1 MARVSAQRVLR
12 LLPVLLWGIVHL
24 GMAQVLTI
32 SDSTK
37 PLASP
42 DASRVI
48 VVDRIFRVID
58 GEPER
63 YPSRLLVRITDA
75 GGTVTRQRRIDA
87 SQVRLLNPPRWI
99 DNRWAAFTYNISKNA
114 NGVVYVDTQ
123 TAEALQIEFV
133 ELRRR
138 MAATETIEVELT
150 SFEVTEYG
158 QQVVRVSNITRRNR
172 SVFPLFLRP
181 LPPYDTSPFP
191 WVFAEQVRT
200 AMRAYHDFLT
210 HRGIRS
216 LRTEEASESFA
227 PEDKSMAALACSD
240 NRPIALICPME
251 AESPAAALARVVI
264 FQLDPDIDLTCA
276 ADLPTSPADT
286 PTSST
291 ISEDTEKLGRFGEY
305 RFCTTWRDENT
316 ALVEQEFFESE
327 EQEPHREPLYALH
340 PDGKMEKLAAPK
352 KPEASDT
359 TGTVEADAASDSDA
373 DTTAPQGATTSAND
387 ATTSA
392 LAPTPTTAPRDAT
405 TSVAQATRKPPATP
419 ATRKPT
425 ATARARST
433 TAKKPARSSPSP
445 RPRSTPQAR
454 RSSR

>member
-1 MARVSAQRVLR
+1 
-12 LLPVLLWGIVHL
+12 
-24 GMAQVLTI
+24 MAQVLTI

-114 NGVVYVDTQ
+114 NGVVYVDTL

-158 QQVVRVSNITRRNR
+158 TEVVRVSNITRRNR

-181 LPPYDTSPFP
+181 LPPYDTTPFP

-200 AMRAYHDFLT
+200 AMRAYHDFLKQ
-210 HRGIRS
+210 RAIRS
-216 LRTEEASESFA
+216 LRIEEASESFA

-251 AESPAAALARVVI
+251 AESPAAALARVTI

-276 ADLPTSPADT
+276 ADLPASAADT

-291 ISEDTEKLGRFGEY
+291 ISEDSEKLGRFGEY
-305 RFCTTWRDENT
+305 RFCTSWRDENT

-352 KPEASDT
+352 KPDTSDT
-359 TGTVEADAASDSDA
+359 TGTVEAQAPADSDV
-373 DTTAPQGATTSAND
+373 DTTAPQDAATSAND

-392 LAPTPTTAPRDAT
+392 PA
-405 TSVAQATRKPPATP
+405 PPAAPDVPTSTVQTP
-419 ATRKPT
+419 RKPT
-425 ATARARST
+425 ATRSVRKPAATSATARPRST
-433 TAKKPARSSPSP
+433 AAAPKKAAPATPRP
-445 RPRSTPQAR
+445 RPRSTPQSP